1 MWPPSSCLWWAALL
15 LLLVGVAQGQSSS
28 REHFEDADKSSEYT
42 DQQFDLRHTIPG
54 EPGLDYPILSAPPK
68 TSFVC
73 KGRHEGYYAD
83 VESRCQAFRICA
95 HTARTPQGF
104 GFLCPNGT
112 LFSQKN
118 FVCDWYRNVNCDE
131 SERFYEM
138 NEEKTVGSTHEMM
151 ERVRHMMEYPMR
163 TISKAL
169 QQTQSQSQNPHQSLS
184 KDLSGASGVLSQPAV
199 IKPNEVQEIQVV
211 GRGEAVKSEPLN
223 AVQSGSPNMENEDE
237 GIYVNSLGEL
247 SSDPGI
253 QFDHT
258 NAHIVAEYPREYHYQ
273 KQKNFAENVNAG
285 LEILTDADATSGEGM
300 APEYIKH
307 TRDNKDEA
315 VQLDLVSNINNLLD
329 EVSTD
334 VDPSISGYQSMAPPK
349 VKQPFRFL
357 SRGFS
362 MQGEGKGKGSHS
374 AGYGYIKPKQ
384 TPSTVRFTPN
394 EIPTEDHKSI
404 EHKHRFSK
412 TTSTTRSTTS
422 TTTESVEQLLIA
434 PTLPPAEDEE
444 VTTSGAPEI
453 TFTSTSAAEPLSFL
467 APPSAEVVTSGEE
480 PAIESIGQAAALTA
494 SLPLTEGVVQVEQSP
509 ESAEKQDVLQEA
521 AKLLLAG
528 VQLTSHNEEKAL
540 ERNEIEVTSTT
551 TISPITPAMVTSTKV
566 VTEISSTQERI
577 RGYRRNRPGAML
589 KRAHI
594 RPLPTVRTTTAS
606 TTPRSTATTKSYLER
621 LAASRLRLSRLSQAT
636 RSTSKATT
644 TTLPSTTTAPTTTT
658 TISSFQQLRGAADPG
673 PNKKLAVRDLDR
685 ETRIAP
691 TKASWD
697 TVHSN
702 LQRFQ
707 VQRGNRVYTPAT
719 RAPISQV
726 GVTSTTSSTTTP
738 RSYIQ
743 ATSQRSTVTINR
755 GKNRY
760 SNFKTQAPVQRTR
773 GTTTPRSTTLRPTS
787 SLSSLNQ
794 HISALASN
802 YNAGYSYQANQA
814 SQISKP
820 IQQSLLSPPHVYAT
834 HTAGD
839 IASHAS
845 QSQTTSSLSPAS
857 AFLSFDKLTRAIVD
871 ESVLQN
877 FKSAQSQGSR
887 QQQQQQR
894 QQQQQQQVVKQ
905 QHHSVGSSYV
915 KPAAA
920 PAISTLTAPPRP
932 QQSQLPEI
940 SPPPGIVIARA
951 EGQRIAPNSAS
962 SIISSLATQAPV
974 TNNQGSSYVSLND
987 FLNKKFGQSPAS
999 SNVAPAATLQQQQ
1012 RVPPQQQHY
1021 QQQQTIQQQRVQK
1034 QPSQQQRQSVQQQQQ
1049 SVQQQHQSVQQQQQ
1063 SVQQQHQSAQQQHQ
1077 SSVQQQRQPLQQ
1089 QHQQQLSFISQ
1100 QYQQPQQQTIYQQ
1113 YQQPQQQHFQQQQ
1126 FQHQQ
1131 QQQQRPTIHT
1141 NQQPYL
1147 TPNIFVP
1154 YQQQQQQL
1162 PQFPPL
1168 APPVAVSAGNIAQ
1181 GPVIAGRHVDHLNIQ
1196 LPTLGNG
1203 LIPGLQLAQKRSD
1216 VSASQLQLT
1225 DTMGKGSLSG
1235 GSGKSRER
1243 AFYAGRT
1250 SYDVPQSSVG
1260 RLPNDV
1266 TQQLRRRSRRF

>member
-1 MWPPSSCLWWAALL
+1 MWPPSSCLWLALV
-15 LLLVGVAQGQSSS
+15 LLVGVVNGQSSS

-42 DQQFDLRHTIPG
+42 DQQYDLRHTIPG

-73 KGRHEGYYAD
+73 RGRHEGYYAD

-95 HTARTPQGF
+95 HTARSPQGF

-118 FVCDWYRNVNCDE
+118 FVCDWYRNVNCDD
-131 SERFYEM
+131 SERYYEM

-151 ERVRHMMEYPMR
+151 ERVRHMMEYPMK

-169 QQTQSQSQNPHQSLS
+169 QQTKSQSQNPHQSLS

-199 IKPNEVQEIQVV
+199 IKPNDIQESPVV

-223 AVQSGSPNMENEDE
+223 AGKAESPIQDSEDE

-273 KQKNFAENVNAG
+273 KQKNFAERVNAG
-285 LEILTDADATSGEGM
+285 LEVLTDSESSSGEVI
-300 APEYIKH
+300 APDYMKH
-307 TRDNKDEA
+307 IRNTKDEA

-334 VDPSISGYQSMAPPK
+334 VDPSVSGYQSMAPPK

-362 MQGEGKGKGSHS
+362 MHGENGKGSS
-374 AGYGYIKPKQ
+374 SSGYGYIKPKQ

-394 EIPTEDHKSI
+394 EIPTEDQKSI
-404 EHKHRFSK
+404 EHKHKFSK
-412 TTSTTRSTTS
+412 TTSTTS
-422 TTTESVEQLLIA
+422 TTTESATDSLEQLLIA
-434 PTLPPAEDEE
+434 PTLPPAVDEE
-444 VTTSGAPEI
+444 VTTTVAPEV
-453 TFTSTSAAEPLSFL
+453 TSTSAAEPLTFL
-467 APPSAEVVTSGEE
+467 APPPEVVTNGEV
-480 PAIESIGQAAALTA
+480 PSIESIGQAASLTA
-494 SLPLTEGVVQVEQSP
+494 SLPISEDIVEVEQSP
-509 ESAEKQDVLQEA
+509 ENAEKSDVNNEA

-528 VQLTSHNEEKAL
+528 VQLTSHNEEKVL

-551 TISPITPAMVTSTKV
+551 TTSPITPVMLTSTEV

-577 RGYRRNRPGAML
+577 RGYRKNRPGAML

-594 RPLPTVRTTTAS
+594 RPLPTVRTTTTS
-606 TTPRSTATTKSYLER
+606 TTQKTTSPTKSYLER
-621 LAASRLRLSRLSQAT
+621 LAASRLRLSRLSLAT
-636 RSTSKATT
+636 RSTTRATT
-644 TTLPSTTTAPTTTT
+644 AIPSTATTPTTTT
-658 TISSFQQLRGAADPG
+658 TISSFQQIRGAVEPG
-673 PNKKLAVRDLDR
+673 PNKKLTVRDIDR
-685 ETRIAP
+685 ETKVAP
-691 TKASWD
+691 SKANWE

-719 RAPISQV
+719 RASASNTNGLI
-726 GVTSTTSSTTTP
+726 TSSTTTTP
-738 RSYIQ
+738 RSYIV
-743 ATSQRSTVTINR
+743 ATSPRSTVTINR
-755 GKNRY
+755 GKSRY

-773 GTTTPRSTTLRPTS
+773 GTTTPRTTTLRPTS

-794 HISALASN
+794 HISAIASN
-802 YNAGYSYQANQA
+802 YNAGYSYTQTP
-814 SQISKP
+814 QISKP
-820 IQQSLLSPPHVYAT
+820 IIQQSPPSHVYAT
-834 HTAGD
+834 QTASN
-839 IASHAS
+839 IAAHAS
-845 QSQTTSSLSPAS
+845 EPQTISSLSPAS
-857 AFLSFDKLTRAIVD
+857 SFLSFDKLTRAIVD

-877 FKSAQSQGSR
+877 FKSAQSQGSN
-887 QQQQQQR
+887 QQQQR
-894 QQQQQQQVVKQ
+894 QQHQSAKQ
-905 QHHSVGSSYV
+905 QHHSVSSSYV
-915 KPAAA
+915 KPAA
-920 PAISTLTAPPRP
+920 PAISSLTVPPRP
-932 QQSQLPEI
+932 QQASQLPELSQI
-940 SPPPGIVIARA
+940 PGIVIARA

-962 SIISSLATQAPV
+962 NIISNLATQAPV
-974 TNNQGSSYVSLND
+974 TNAQGNSYVSLND
-987 FLNKKFGQSPAS
+987 FLSNKFGQSPATT
-999 SNVAPAATLQQQQ
+999 NNIAPAATVQQQQ
-1012 RVPPQQQHY
+1012 RVPQQQQQHY
-1021 QQQQTIQQQRVQK
+1021 QQQTIQQQRVQK
-1034 QPSQQQRQSVQQQQQ
+1034 QPAQQQHVQQQQRQTVYQQPQ
-1049 SVQQQHQSVQQQQQ
+1049 
-1063 SVQQQHQSAQQQHQ
+1063 
-1077 SSVQQQRQPLQQ
+1077 SVQQQRQPVQQ
-1089 QHQQQLSFISQ
+1089 QQFSFISQ
-1100 QYQQPQQQTIYQQ
+1100 QYQQPQQQSIYQQ
-1113 YQQPQQQHFQQQQ
+1113 YQQPQQQQHFQS
-1126 FQHQQ
+1126 QHQ
-1131 QQQQRPTIHT
+1131 RSTIHT

-1168 APPVAVSAGNIAQ
+1168 APPVSVSTGNIAQ
-1181 GPVIAGRHVDHLNIQ
+1181 GPVIAGRHVDHLNVQ

-1225 DTMGKGSLSG
+1225 DSNGKGSFS

-1250 SYDVPQSSVG
+1250 SYEVPQSSVG

-1266 TQQLRRRSRRF
+1266 TQQLRRRLRRF

>member
-1 MWPPSSCLWWAALL
+1 MWPPSSCLWLALV
-15 LLLVGVAQGQSSS
+15 LLVGATQGQSGS

-42 DQQFDLRHTIPG
+42 DQQYDLRHTIPG

-95 HTARTPQGF
+95 HTARSPQGF

-118 FVCDWYRNVNCDE
+118 FVCDWYRNVNCDD
-131 SERFYEM
+131 SERYYEM

-151 ERVRHMMEYPMR
+151 ERVRHMMEYPMK

-169 QQTQSQSQNPHQSLS
+169 QQTQSQSQNPHHSLS
-184 KDLSGASGVLSQPAV
+184 KDLSGASGVLSQPAAINHNPV
-199 IKPNEVQEIQVV
+199 SPAV
-211 GRGEAVKSEPLN
+211 GRGEDVKSEPLN
-223 AVQSGSPNMENEDE
+223 AAPISNINAEDSEGE

-258 NAHIVAEYPREYHYQ
+258 NAHIVAEYPREYHFQ
-273 KQKNFAENVNAG
+273 KQKNFAERVNAG
-285 LEILTDADATSGEGM
+285 LETFTDSESTNSEVM
-300 APEYIKH
+300 APDYIKH
-307 TRDNKDEA
+307 IRNTKDEA
-315 VQLDLVSNINNLLD
+315 VQQDLVSNINNLLD

-334 VDPSISGYQSMAPPK
+334 VDPSVSGYQSMAPPK

-362 MQGEGKGKGSHS
+362 MQGENGKGSS
-374 AGYGYIKPKQ
+374 ASGYGYIKPKQ
-384 TPSTVRFTPN
+384 TASTVRFTPN

-404 EHKHRFSK
+404 EHKHKFPK
-412 TTSTTRSTTS
+412 PTSTSS
-422 TTTESVEQLLIA
+422 TTTTATESATESIEQLLIA

-444 VTTSGAPEI
+444 VSTSVASEV
-453 TFTSTSAAEPLSFL
+453 TSTPAAEPLTFL
-467 APPSAEVVTSGEE
+467 APPLSEVVTNGEE
-480 PAIESIGQAAALTA
+480 SAIESIGQAAALTA
-494 SLPLTEGVVQVEQSP
+494 SLPISEDIVRVEQITEDS
-509 ESAEKQDVLQEA
+509 EKNDVHQEA

-528 VQLTSHNEEKAL
+528 VQLTSHNVEKPL
-540 ERNEIEVTSTT
+540 EGNDVVVTSTT
-551 TISPITPAMVTSTKV
+551 TTSPITPVMVTSTEV

-606 TTPRSTATTKSYLER
+606 TTPRSTTPTRSYLER

-636 RSTSKATT
+636 RSTTKATT
-644 TTLPSTTTAPTTTT
+644 SLPSTTTTPATTTT
-658 TISSFQQLRGAADPG
+658 VSSFQQIRGGAEPG
-673 PNKKLAVRDLDR
+673 PNKRLTVRDIDR
-685 ETRIAP
+685 ETKVAP
-691 TKASWD
+691 SKANWES
-697 TVHSN
+697 VHSN

-719 RAPISQV
+719 RA
-726 GVTSTTSSTTTP
+726 TSSNVATTSSTTTTP
-738 RSYIQ
+738 RSYVA
-743 ATSQRSTVTINR
+743 ATSTRSTVNVNR

-773 GTTTPRSTTLRPTS
+773 GTTTPSTTLRPTS

-802 YNAGYSYQANQA
+802 YNAGYSYNQA
-814 SQISKP
+814 TQISKP
-820 IQQSLLSPPHVYAT
+820 IPQSPSHVYAT
-834 HTAGD
+834 HTASD
-839 IASHAS
+839 IAGHAY
-845 QSQTTSSLSPAS
+845 QTQATSSLNPAS

-877 FKSAQSQGSR
+877 FKSAQSQGSN
-887 QQQQQQR
+887 QPQR
-894 QQQQQQQVVKQ
+894 QQQQQQHQVAKQ
-905 QHHSVGSSYV
+905 QHHSLSNSYV

-920 PAISTLTAPPRP
+920 PAISSLTVPARP
-932 QQSQLPEI
+932 QQTAQSSVLP
-940 SPPPGIVIARA
+940 PPPGIVIARA
-951 EGQRIAPNSAS
+951 EGQRITPNSAS
-962 SIISSLATQAPV
+962 NIISSLATQAPV
-974 TNNQGSSYVSLND
+974 TSSQGNSYVSLND
-987 FLNKKFGQSPAS
+987 FLNNKFGQSPAAS
-999 SNVAPAATLQQQQ
+999 SNVQSAATLQQQQ
-1012 RVPPQQQHY
+1012 QRVPQQQQQHY
-1021 QQQQTIQQQRVQK
+1021 QQQATLPLQQQQRQPVVQ
-1034 QPSQQQRQSVQQQQQ
+1034 QHQQSVQQHHQSVQQHQQSVQQQQQ
-1049 SVQQQHQSVQQQQQ
+1049 SVHQ
-1063 SVQQQHQSAQQQHQ
+1063 
-1077 SSVQQQRQPLQQ
+1077 SVQQQRQPV
-1089 QHQQQLSFISQ
+1089 QQQLSFISQ
-1100 QYQQPQQQTIYQQ
+1100 QYQQPQQQSIYQQ
-1113 YQQPQQQHFQQQQ
+1113 YKQPPQQQHFQQQQ
-1126 FQHQQ
+1126 
-1131 QQQQRPTIHT
+1131 QQRTTIHT

-1154 YQQQQQQL
+1154 YHQQQQQL

-1168 APPVAVSAGNIAQ
+1168 APPVAVSTGNIAQ
-1181 GPVIAGRHVDHLNIQ
+1181 GPVIAGRHVDHLNVQ
-1196 LPTLGNG
+1196 LPTLANG

-1225 DTMGKGSLSG
+1225 DTTAKGSLS

-1260 RLPNDV
+1260 RLPNDI
-1266 TQQLRRRSRRF
+1266 TQQLRRRLRRY

>member
-1 MWPPSSCLWWAALL
+1 MWPPRSCLWLALVL
-15 LLLVGVAQGQSSS
+15 CLLLVGVAQGQSSS

-42 DQQFDLRHTIPG
+42 DQQYDLRHTIPG

-118 FVCDWYRNVNCDE
+118 FVCDWYRNVNCDD
-131 SERFYEM
+131 SERYYEM
-138 NEEKTVGSTHEMM
+138 NEEKSVGNTHEMM
-151 ERVRHMMEYPMR
+151 ERVRHMMEYPMK

-169 QQTQSQSQNPHQSLS
+169 QQTQSQSQNPHHSLS

-199 IKPNEVQEIQVV
+199 VKPNDPQETQVV

-223 AVQSGSPNMENEDE
+223 AVQAGITTTDENEDE
-237 GIYVNSLGEL
+237 SIYVNSLGEL

-273 KQKNFAENVNAG
+273 KQKNFAERVNAG
-285 LEILTDADATSGEGM
+285 LDVLTDTETPSGEVM
-300 APEYIKH
+300 APDYIKH
-307 TRDNKDEA
+307 IRNTKDEA

-334 VDPSISGYQSMAPPK
+334 VDPSVSGYQSMAPPK

-362 MQGEGKGKGSHS
+362 MQGENGKGSS
-374 AGYGYIKPKQ
+374 SSTGYGYIKPKQ
-384 TPSTVRFTPN
+384 TPSTVRFTITSPLSTN
-394 EIPTEDHKSI
+394 TS
-404 EHKHRFSK
+404 FSK
-412 TTSTTRSTTS
+412 TASSSTST
-422 TTTESVEQLLIA
+422 TTTESVEELLIA

-444 VTTSGAPEI
+444 VSTTSVAPESI
-453 TFTSTSAAEPLSFL
+453 TSTSAAEPLSFL
-467 APPSAEVVTSGEE
+467 APPPPAELLSTGDV
-480 PAIESIGQAAALTA
+480 PPIESIGQAAALTA
-494 SLPLTEGVVQVEQSP
+494 SLPTSEDINHVEHSTEN
-509 ESAEKQDVLQEA
+509 AEKNDVHHEA

-528 VQLTSHNEEKAL
+528 VQLTSHNEDKSL
-540 ERNEIEVTSTT
+540 ERNDIIVTSTT
-551 TISPITPAMVTSTKV
+551 TSSPITPVMQTSTEV

-577 RGYRRNRPGAML
+577 RGYRKNRPGAML

-594 RPLPTVRTTTAS
+594 RPLPIVRTTTAS
-606 TTPRSTATTKSYLER
+606 TTQKTTSTTRSYLER

-636 RSTSKATT
+636 RSTTKTT
-644 TTLPSTTTAPTTTT
+644 TTTVAPSSTTTPPTTTTTT
-658 TISSFQQLRGAADPG
+658 TISPFQQIRGAAEPG
-673 PNKKLAVRDLDR
+673 PNKKLTVRDIER
-685 ETRIAP
+685 ETKIAP
-691 TKASWD
+691 SKASWE

-719 RAPISQV
+719 RASVSSGI
-726 GVTSTTSSTTTP
+726 TSSGSGSSSITTP
-738 RSYIQ
+738 RTYVV
-743 ATSQRSTVTINR
+743 ATSARSTVSLSR
-755 GKNRY
+755 GKSRY

-773 GTTTPRSTTLRPTS
+773 APTTPRSTTVRPTS

-802 YNAGYSYQANQA
+802 YNA
-814 SQISKP
+814 I
-820 IQQSLLSPPHVYAT
+820 
-834 HTAGD
+834 
-839 IASHAS
+839 
-845 QSQTTSSLSPAS
+845 SSL
-857 AFLSFDKLTRAIVD
+857 TV
-871 ESVLQN
+871 
-877 FKSAQSQGSR
+877 
-887 QQQQQQR
+887 
-894 QQQQQQQVVKQ
+894 
-905 QHHSVGSSYV
+905 
-915 KPAAA
+915 
-920 PAISTLTAPPRP
+920 PPRP
-932 QQSQLPEI
+932 QQAAQVSELP
-940 SPPPGIVIARA
+940 PPPGIVIARA

-962 SIISSLATQAPV
+962 NIISSLATQAPV
-974 TNNQGSSYVSLND
+974 TNGQSNSYVSLND
-987 FLNKKFGQSPAS
+987 FLNNKFGQSPAS
-999 SNVAPAATLQQQQ
+999 SNNIAPAATLQQQQ
-1012 RVPPQQQHY
+1012 QQHY
-1021 QQQQTIQQQRVQK
+1021 QQQRVQK
-1034 QPSQQQRQSVQQQQQ
+1034 QPVQQQHVQQQQRQVVQQQQRQPIQQQHQPVQQQQQ
-1049 SVQQQHQSVQQQQQ
+1049 PV
-1063 SVQQQHQSAQQQHQ
+1063 
-1077 SSVQQQRQPLQQ
+1077 QQ

-1100 QYQQPQQQTIYQQ
+1100 QYQQPQQQNVYQQ
-1113 YQQPQQQHFQQQQ
+1113 YQQPQQQHQRFQQQQ
-1126 FQHQQ
+1126 HF
-1131 QQQQRPTIHT
+1131 QQRPTIHT

-1154 YQQQQQQL
+1154 YQQQQLQL

-1168 APPVAVSAGNIAQ
+1168 APPVAVSPGNIAQ
-1181 GPVIAGRHVDHLNIQ
+1181 GPVIAGRHVDHLNVQ

-1225 DTMGKGSLSG
+1225 DAPGKGSLS

-1250 SYDVPQSSVG
+1250 SYEVPQSSVG

-1266 TQQLRRRSRRF
+1266 TQQMRRRLRRF

>member
-1 MWPPSSCLWWAALL
+1 MWPPSPCLWLALV
-15 LLLVGVAQGQSSS
+15 LLVGGAQGQSGS

-42 DQQFDLRHTIPG
+42 DQQYDLRHTIPG

-95 HTARTPQGF
+95 HTARSPQGF

-118 FVCDWYRNVNCDE
+118 FVCDWYRNVNCDD
-131 SERFYEM
+131 SEKYYEM

-151 ERVRHMMEYPMR
+151 ERVRHMMEYPMK

-169 QQTQSQSQNPHQSLS
+169 QQAQSQSQNPHHSHS
-184 KDLSGASGVLSQPAV
+184 KDLSAASGVLSQPAA
-199 IKPNEVQEIQVV
+199 IRANDLETQVA
-211 GRGEAVKSEPLN
+211 GRGEDVKSEPLS
-223 AVQSGSPNMENEDE
+223 AVQIGSINPEDSVDE

-258 NAHIVAEYPREYHYQ
+258 NAHIVAEYPREYHFQ
-273 KQKNFAENVNAG
+273 KQKNFAERVNAG
-285 LEILTDADATSGEGM
+285 LETLSDSESANVEVM
-300 APEYIKH
+300 APDYIKH
-307 TRDNKDEA
+307 IRNTKDEA

-334 VDPSISGYQSMAPPK
+334 VDPSVSGYQSMAPQK

-362 MQGEGKGKGSHS
+362 MQGENGKGSS
-374 AGYGYIKPKQ
+374 SSGYGYIKPKQ
-384 TPSTVRFTPN
+384 TASTVRFTPN
-394 EIPTEDHKSI
+394 EIPTEDQKSI
-404 EHKHRFSK
+404 EHKLKFPKS
-412 TTSTTRSTTS
+412 TSTTSTTS
-422 TTTESVEQLLIA
+422 TTTEPVTESIEQLLIA

-444 VTTSGAPEI
+444 V
-453 TFTSTSAAEPLSFL
+453 STLVASEVTPTPAAEPLTFL
-467 APPSAEVVTSGEE
+467 APPLSDVVATGEE
-480 PAIESIGQAAALTA
+480 SAIESIGQAAALTA
-494 SLPLTEGVVQVEQSP
+494 SLPISEDKLRVEQTTEDS
-509 ESAEKQDVLQEA
+509 EKNDVHEEA

-528 VQLTSHNEEKAL
+528 VQLTSHNDEKPL
-540 ERNEIEVTSTT
+540 ERNDVVVTSTT
-551 TISPITPAMVTSTKV
+551 TNSPITPVMVTSTEV

-606 TTPRSTATTKSYLER
+606 TTPRSTTPTRSYLER

-636 RSTSKATT
+636 RSTTKAT
-644 TTLPSTTTAPTTTT
+644 TTLPSTTTTPATATTVT
-658 TISSFQQLRGAADPG
+658 SFQQIRSGAEPG
-673 PNKKLAVRDLDR
+673 PNKRLTVRDIDR
-685 ETRIAP
+685 ETKVAP
-691 TKASWD
+691 SKANWE

-719 RAPISQV
+719 RASV
-726 GVTSTTSSTTTP
+726 SSSNAATTSSPTSSTP
-738 RSYIQ
+738 RSYIA
-743 ATSQRSTVTINR
+743 ATSTRSAVNVNR

-773 GTTTPRSTTLRPTS
+773 GTTTTPSTTLRPTS

-802 YNAGYSYQANQA
+802 YNGGYSYTQAT
-814 SQISKP
+814 QISKP
-820 IQQSLLSPPHVYAT
+820 IQQSPSHVYAT
-834 HTAGD
+834 HTASD
-839 IASHAS
+839 IAGHPY
-845 QSQTTSSLSPAS
+845 QSQATSSLSPAS

-877 FKSAQSQGSR
+877 FKSAQSQGSN
-887 QQQQQQR
+887 R
-894 QQQQQQQVVKQ
+894 QQQQQQQQHQVAKQ
-905 QHHSVGSSYV
+905 QHHSVSSSYV

-920 PAISTLTAPPRP
+920 PAISSLTAPPRP
-932 QQSQLPEI
+932 QQTAPSSVLP
-940 SPPPGIVIARA
+940 PPPGIVIARA

-962 SIISSLATQAPV
+962 NIISSLATQAPV
-974 TNNQGSSYVSLND
+974 TSSQGNSYVSLND
-987 FLNKKFGQSPAS
+987 FLNNKFGQSPATS
-999 SNVAPAATLQQQQ
+999 SNIHAPATLQQQQ
-1012 RVPPQQQHY
+1012 RVPQQQTHY
-1021 QQQQTIQQQRVQK
+1021 QQQVTLPLQQHHVQ
-1034 QPSQQQRQSVQQQQQ
+1034 QQQRQSVQQQQQ
-1049 SVQQQHQSVQQQQQ
+1049 SVHQ
-1063 SVQQQHQSAQQQHQ
+1063 
-1077 SSVQQQRQPLQQ
+1077 SVQQQRQPV
-1089 QHQQQLSFISQ
+1089 QQQLSFISQ
-1100 QYQQPQQQTIYQQ
+1100 QYQQPQQQSIYQQ
-1113 YQQPQQQHFQQQQ
+1113 YKQPQQQQHFQQQQ
-1126 FQHQQ
+1126 
-1131 QQQQRPTIHT
+1131 QQRSTIHT

-1154 YQQQQQQL
+1154 YHQQQQQL

-1168 APPVAVSAGNIAQ
+1168 APPVSVSTGNIAQ
-1181 GPVIAGRHVDHLNIQ
+1181 GPVIAGRHVDHLNVQ
-1196 LPTLGNG
+1196 LPTLANG

-1225 DTMGKGSLSG
+1225 DTLGKGSLS

-1250 SYDVPQSSVG
+1250 SYEVPQSSVG
-1260 RLPNDV
+1260 RLPNDI
-1266 TQQLRRRSRRF
+1266 THQLRRRLRRF

>member
-1 MWPPSSCLWWAALL
+1 MWPPSSCLWLAPLV
-15 LLLVGVAQGQSSS
+15 LLLVGVVQGQSSS
-28 REHFEDADKSSEYT
+28 REQFEDADKSSEYT

-138 NEEKTVGSTHEMM
+138 NEEKSVGSTHEMM
-151 ERVRHMMEYPMR
+151 ERVRHMMEYPMK

-169 QQTQSQSQNPHQSLS
+169 QQTQSQSQNPHQSFS
-184 KDLSGASGVLSQPAV
+184 KDLSAASGVLSQPAV
-199 IKPNEVQEIQVV
+199 IKPIDVQETQVV
-211 GRGEAVKSEPLN
+211 GRGEAIKSEPLN
-223 AVQSGSPNMENEDE
+223 PVKTGSATLENEDE

-273 KQKNFAENVNAG
+273 KQKNFAERVNAG
-285 LEILTDADATSGEGM
+285 LEILTDSESNSGEVM
-300 APEYIKH
+300 APEYVKH
-307 TRDNKDEA
+307 IRNTKDEA

-334 VDPSISGYQSMAPPK
+334 VDPSVSGYQSMAPPK

-362 MQGEGKGKGSHS
+362 MQSEGNGKGSS
-374 AGYGYIKPKQ
+374 STGYGYIKPKQ
-384 TPSTVRFTPN
+384 TPSTVRFT
-394 EIPTEDHKSI
+394 
-404 EHKHRFSK
+404 
-412 TTSTTRSTTS
+412 
-422 TTTESVEQLLIA
+422 
-434 PTLPPAEDEE
+434 
-444 VTTSGAPEI
+444 
-453 TFTSTSAAEPLSFL
+453 
-467 APPSAEVVTSGEE
+467 
-480 PAIESIGQAAALTA
+480 
-494 SLPLTEGVVQVEQSP
+494 
-509 ESAEKQDVLQEA
+509 
-521 AKLLLAG
+521 
-528 VQLTSHNEEKAL
+528 
-540 ERNEIEVTSTT
+540 
-551 TISPITPAMVTSTKV
+551 
-566 VTEISSTQERI
+566 
-577 RGYRRNRPGAML
+577 
-589 KRAHI
+589 
-594 RPLPTVRTTTAS
+594 
-606 TTPRSTATTKSYLER
+606 
-621 LAASRLRLSRLSQAT
+621 
-636 RSTSKATT
+636 
-644 TTLPSTTTAPTTTT
+644 
-658 TISSFQQLRGAADPG
+658 
-673 PNKKLAVRDLDR
+673 
-685 ETRIAP
+685 
-691 TKASWD
+691 
-697 TVHSN
+697 
-702 LQRFQ
+702 
-707 VQRGNRVYTPAT
+707 
-719 RAPISQV
+719 
-726 GVTSTTSSTTTP
+726 
-738 RSYIQ
+738 
-743 ATSQRSTVTINR
+743 
-755 GKNRY
+755 
-760 SNFKTQAPVQRTR
+760 
-773 GTTTPRSTTLRPTS
+773 
-787 SLSSLNQ
+787 
-794 HISALASN
+794 
-802 YNAGYSYQANQA
+802 
-814 SQISKP
+814 
-820 IQQSLLSPPHVYAT
+820 
-834 HTAGD
+834 
-839 IASHAS
+839 
-845 QSQTTSSLSPAS
+845 
-857 AFLSFDKLTRAIVD
+857 
-871 ESVLQN
+871 N
-877 FKSAQSQGSR
+877 FKSAQTQGSH

-894 QQQQQQQVVKQ
+894 QQQQQQHHQVVKQ
-905 QHHSVGSSYV
+905 QHHSFSSSYV

-932 QQSQLPEI
+932 QQTAQLPEI

-962 SIISSLATQAPV
+962 NIISNLATQSPV
-974 TNNQGSSYVSLND
+974 TNNQGNSYVSLND
-987 FLNKKFGQSPAS
+987 FLNNKFGQSPAS
-999 SNVAPAATLQQQQ
+999 SSSNIASAATLQQQQ
-1012 RVPPQQQHY
+1012 RVPQQQQHY
-1021 QQQQTIQQQRVQK
+1021 QQQTIQQQRVQK
-1034 QPSQQQRQSVQQQQQ
+1034 QPVQQQRQ
-1049 SVQQQHQSVQQQQQ
+1049 SVQQQHQSVQQQHQ
-1063 SVQQQHQSAQQQHQ
+1063 SVQQQHQSVHQQHQSIQQQYQ
-1077 SSVQQQRQPLQQ
+1077 SSVQQQRQPV
-1089 QHQQQLSFISQ
+1089 QQQLSFISQ

-1113 YQQPQQQHFQQQQ
+1113 YQQPQQQQHF
-1126 FQHQQ
+1126 HQ

-1141 NQQPYL
+1141 IQQPYL

-1168 APPVAVSAGNIAQ
+1168 APPVAVSSGNIAQ

-1225 DTMGKGSLSG
+1225 DSTGKASLSG

-1266 TQQLRRRSRRF
+1266 TQQLRRRLRRF

>member
-1 MWPPSSCLWWAALL
+1 MWPPSSCLWSALL
-15 LLLVGVAQGQSSS
+15 VGLLMVGVAQGQSNS
-28 REHFEDADKSSEYT
+28 RENFEDADKSSEYT

-54 EPGLDYPILSAPPK
+54 EPGLDYPILSSPPK

-95 HTARTPQGF
+95 HTARTAQGF

-151 ERVRHMMEYPMR
+151 ERVRHMMEYPMK

-169 QQTQSQSQNPHQSLS
+169 QQTQSQSQKPHQSLS
-184 KDLSGASGVLSQPAV
+184 KDLSGASGVLSQPAA
-199 IKPNEVQEIQVV
+199 IQNKDVQETQVV

-223 AVQSGSPNMENEDE
+223 AVKTGSSPLENEDE

-273 KQKNFAENVNAG
+273 KQKNFAERVNAG
-285 LEILTDADATSGEGM
+285 LDVLTDTESTSGEVI
-300 APEYIKH
+300 APDYMKH
-307 TRDNKDEA
+307 IRNTKDEA

-334 VDPSISGYQSMAPPK
+334 VDPSVSGYQSMAPPK

-362 MQGEGKGKGSHS
+362 MQGENGKGSSS

-394 EIPTEDHKSI
+394 EIPTDDHKSI
-404 EHKHRFSK
+404 ETKHKFSK
-412 TTSTTRSTTS
+412 STSSTSSTTS

-434 PTLPPAEDEE
+434 PTLPPAEEEE
-444 VTTSGAPEI
+444 VTTTATPEA
-453 TFTSTSAAEPLSFL
+453 TSTSAAEPLSFL
-467 APPSAEVVTSGEE
+467 APPPEVVSTGEV
-480 PAIESIGQAAALTA
+480 PPIESLGQAAALTA
-494 SLPLTEGVVQVEQSP
+494 SLPISEDVVPVELSP
-509 ESAEKQDVLQEA
+509 ESAEKNDVHQEA

-551 TISPITPAMVTSTKV
+551 TSSPITPVMLTSTEV

-577 RGYRRNRPGAML
+577 RGYRKNRPGAML

-594 RPLPTVRTTTAS
+594 RPLPVVRTTTAA
-606 TTPRSTATTKSYLER
+606 TTQRSTAPTRSYLER

-636 RSTSKATT
+636 RSTSTTQPSTTTPATT
-644 TTLPSTTTAPTTTT
+644 TTTV
-658 TISSFQQLRGAADPG
+658 SSFQQIRGAAEPG
-673 PNKKLAVRDLDR
+673 PNKKLTVRDIDR

-691 TKASWD
+691 SKASWD
-697 TVHSN
+697 SVHSN

-719 RAPISQV
+719 RASVSNV
-726 GVTSTTSSTTTP
+726 GVTSSTTTTQ
-738 RSYIQ
+738 RSFII
-743 ATSQRSTVTINR
+743 ATSTPRSTVTINR

-802 YNAGYSYQANQA
+802 YNAGY
-814 SQISKP
+814 QISKP
-820 IQQSLLSPPHVYAT
+820 IQQSPLSPSHVYAT
-834 HTAGD
+834 HTASD
-839 IASHAS
+839 IAAHAS

-877 FKSAQSQGSR
+877 FKSAQSQGSN
-887 QQQQQQR
+887 QQQQHQA
-894 QQQQQQQVVKQ
+894 VKQ
-905 QHHSVGSSYV
+905 QHHSVSSSYV

-920 PAISTLTAPPRP
+920 PAISSLTAPPRP
-932 QQSQLPEI
+932 QLSELP
-940 SPPPGIVIARA
+940 PPPGIVIARA

-962 SIISSLATQAPV
+962 NIISNLATQAPPA
-974 TNNQGSSYVSLND
+974 TSNQGNSYVSLND
-987 FLNKKFGQSPAS
+987 FLNNKFGQSPAS
-999 SNVAPAATLQQQQ
+999 SSNIAPTASLQQQQ
-1012 RVPPQQQHY
+1012 RVPQQQQQYY
-1021 QQQQTIQQQRVQK
+1021 QQQTVQQQRGQK
-1034 QPSQQQRQSVQQQQQ
+1034 QPVQHQRQSVQQQQHQ
-1049 SVQQQHQSVQQQQQ
+1049 TVQQQHQP
-1063 SVQQQHQSAQQQHQ
+1063 
-1077 SSVQQQRQPLQQ
+1077 VQQQRPAV
-1089 QHQQQLSFISQ
+1089 QQQLSFISQ
-1100 QYQQPQQQTIYQQ
+1100 QYQQPQQQQTIYQQ

-1126 FQHQQ
+1126 FQQQ
-1131 QQQQRPTIHT
+1131 QQQHQRPTIHT
-1141 NQQPYL
+1141 IQQPYL

-1168 APPVAVSAGNIAQ
+1168 APPVAVATGNIAQ
-1181 GPVIAGRHVDHLNIQ
+1181 GPVIAGRHVDHLNVQ

-1225 DTMGKGSLSG
+1225 DTNGKGSLSLS

-1266 TQQLRRRSRRF
+1266 TQQLRRRLRRF

>member
-1 MWPPSSCLWWAALL
+1 MWPPSSCLRLAPLV
-15 LLLVGVAQGQSSS
+15 LLLVGVVQGQSSS

-118 FVCDWYRNVNCDE
+118 FVCDWYRNVNCDD

-138 NEEKTVGSTHEMM
+138 NEEKSVGSTHEMM
-151 ERVRHMMEYPMR
+151 ERVRHMMEYPMK

-169 QQTQSQSQNPHQSLS
+169 QQTQSQSQNPHQSFS
-184 KDLSGASGVLSQPAV
+184 KDLSTASGVLSQPAV
-199 IKPNEVQEIQVV
+199 IKPNEVQETQVV
-211 GRGEAVKSEPLN
+211 GRGEAIKSEPLN
-223 AVQSGSPNMENEDE
+223 AVKTGSATLDNDDE

-273 KQKNFAENVNAG
+273 KQKNFAERVNAG
-285 LEILTDADATSGEGM
+285 LEIQTDSESNTGEVM

-307 TRDNKDEA
+307 IRNTKDEA
-315 VQLDLVSNINNLLD
+315 VQVDLVSNINNLLD

-334 VDPSISGYQSMAPPK
+334 VDPSVSGYQSMAPPK

-362 MQGEGKGKGSHS
+362 RGNEKGSS
-374 AGYGYIKPKQ
+374 STGYGYIKPKQ

-394 EIPTEDHKSI
+394 EIPTEEQKSI
-404 EHKHRFSK
+404 EHKHKFSK
-412 TTSTTRSTTS
+412 TTSSTTS
-422 TTTESVEQLLIA
+422 TSTESVEPLLIA
-434 PTLPPAEDEE
+434 PTLPPAENEE
-444 VTTSGAPEI
+444 VTTLAAPEI
-453 TFTSTSAAEPLSFL
+453 TYTSTSAAEPLSFL
-467 APPSAEVVTSGEE
+467 APPPAEVVSTGEE
-480 PAIESIGQAAALTA
+480 SAFESIGQAAALTG
-494 SLPLTEGVVQVEQSP
+494 SLPIAEDIVHVEQSP
-509 ESAEKQDVLQEA
+509 ESAEKQDVHQEA

-551 TISPITPAMVTSTKV
+551 TSSPITPVMLTSTEV
-566 VTEISSTQERI
+566 VTEISSIQERI
-577 RGYRRNRPGAML
+577 RGYRRNRPGAKL

-594 RPLPTVRTTTAS
+594 RPLPTVRTTTTS
-606 TTPRSTATTKSYLER
+606 TTPKSTATTKSYLER

-636 RSTSKATT
+636 RSTTKATT

-658 TISSFQQLRGAADPG
+658 TVSSFQQLRGGADPG
-673 PNKKLAVRDLDR
+673 PNKKLTVRDLER

-691 TKASWD
+691 SKANWD

-719 RAPISQV
+719 RAPVSNV
-726 GVTSTTSSTTTP
+726 GITSSTTSTTTTP
-738 RSYIQ
+738 RSYVQ

-755 GKNRY
+755 GKNRF

-802 YNAGYSYQANQA
+802 YNAGYSYNPATQTP
-814 SQISKP
+814 QINKP
-820 IQQSLLSPPHVYAT
+820 IQQSHQSPSQVYAT
-834 HTAGD
+834 HTANDFAGP
-839 IASHAS
+839 AS

-877 FKSAQSQGSR
+877 FKSAQSQGSHQQ

-894 QQQQQQQVVKQ
+894 QQQQQHQVVKQ
-905 QHHSVGSSYV
+905 QHHSFSSSYA

-920 PAISTLTAPPRP
+920 QAISSLTAPPRP
-932 QQSQLPEI
+932 QQTAQLPEI
-940 SPPPGIVIARA
+940 AMPPGIVIARA

-962 SIISSLATQAPV
+962 NIISNLATQAPV
-974 TNNQGSSYVSLND
+974 TNNQGNSYVSLND
-987 FLNKKFGQSPAS
+987 FLNNKFGQSPAS
-999 SNVAPAATLQQQQ
+999 SSSNIAPAATLQQQH
-1012 RVPPQQQHY
+1012 RVPQQQQHY
-1021 QQQQTIQQQRVQK
+1021 QQQAIQQRVQK
-1034 QPSQQQRQSVQQQQQ
+1034 QPVQQQRQS
-1049 SVQQQHQSVQQQQQ
+1049 SV
-1063 SVQQQHQSAQQQHQ
+1063 QQQHQ
-1077 SSVQQQRQPLQQ
+1077 SSVQQQRQPV
-1089 QHQQQLSFISQ
+1089 QQQLSFISQ

-1113 YQQPQQQHFQQQQ
+1113 YQQPQQQQHF
-1126 FQHQQ
+1126 HQ
-1131 QQQQRPTIHT
+1131 QQQQRPTIHSI
-1141 NQQPYL
+1141 QQPYL

-1168 APPVAVSAGNIAQ
+1168 APPVAVSSGNIAQ

-1225 DTMGKGSLSG
+1225 DSTGKASLSG

-1266 TQQLRRRSRRF
+1266 TQQLRRRLRRF

>member
-1 MWPPSSCLWWAALL
+1 MWPPSSCLWSALL
-15 LLLVGVAQGQSSS
+15 VGVLLVGVAQGQSNS
-28 REHFEDADKSSEYT
+28 RENFEDADKSSEYT
-42 DQQFDLRHTIPG
+42 DQQYDLRHTIPG

-151 ERVRHMMEYPMR
+151 ERVRHMMEYPMK

-169 QQTQSQSQNPHQSLS
+169 QQTQSQSQKPHQSLS
-184 KDLSGASGVLSQPAV
+184 KDLSGASGVLSQPAA
-199 IKPNEVQEIQVV
+199 IQPSDVQETQVV

-223 AVQSGSPNMENEDE
+223 AVKTGGSPLENEDE

-273 KQKNFAENVNAG
+273 KQKNFAERVNAG
-285 LEILTDADATSGEGM
+285 LDVLTDMESSSAEVM
-300 APEYIKH
+300 APDYIKH
-307 TRDNKDEA
+307 IRNTKDEA

-334 VDPSISGYQSMAPPK
+334 VDPSVSGYQSMAPPK

-362 MQGEGKGKGSHS
+362 MQGEIGKGSS
-374 AGYGYIKPKQ
+374 AAGYGYVKPKQ

-404 EHKHRFSK
+404 EIKHKFSK
-412 TTSTTRSTTS
+412 STSSTSSTTS

-444 VTTSGAPEI
+444 ATTTAAPEV

-467 APPSAEVVTSGEE
+467 APPPEVVTTGEV
-480 PAIESIGQAAALTA
+480 PPIESIGQAAALTA
-494 SLPLTEGVVQVEQSP
+494 SLPISEDVVPVEQSP
-509 ESAEKQDVLQEA
+509 ESAEKNDVHQEA

-540 ERNEIEVTSTT
+540 ERNELVVTSTT
-551 TISPITPAMVTSTKV
+551 TSSPITPVMLTSTEV

-577 RGYRRNRPGAML
+577 RGYRKNRPGAML

-594 RPLPTVRTTTAS
+594 RPLPLVRTTTAS
-606 TTPRSTATTKSYLER
+606 TTQRSTAPTRSYLER

-636 RSTSKATT
+636 RSTTRATTSLPSTITPATT
-644 TTLPSTTTAPTTTT
+644 TTTV
-658 TISSFQQLRGAADPG
+658 SSFQQIRGAAEPG
-673 PNKKLAVRDLDR
+673 PNKKLTVRDIDR

-691 TKASWD
+691 SKASWD
-697 TVHSN
+697 SVHSN

-719 RAPISQV
+719 RASVSNV
-726 GVTSTTSSTTTP
+726 GITSSTTTTP
-738 RSYIQ
+738 RSFII
-743 ATSQRSTVTINR
+743 ATSTPRSTVTINR

-773 GTTTPRSTTLRPTS
+773 GTTTTPRSTTLRPTS

-802 YNAGYSYQANQA
+802 YNGGYSYPVTHQQ
-814 SQISKP
+814 QISKP
-820 IQQSLLSPPHVYAT
+820 IQQSPLSPSHVYAT
-834 HTAGD
+834 HTASD
-839 IASHAS
+839 IAAHDS
-845 QSQTTSSLSPAS
+845 QAQTTSSLSPAS

-877 FKSAQSQGSR
+877 FKSAQSQGSNQQQHR
-887 QQQQQQR
+887 QQQQQQH
-894 QQQQQQQVVKQ
+894 QAVKQ
-905 QHHSVGSSYV
+905 QHHSVSSSYV

-920 PAISTLTAPPRP
+920 PAISSLTAPPRP
-932 QQSQLPEI
+932 QPAAQLSELP
-940 SPPPGIVIARA
+940 PPPGIVIARA

-962 SIISSLATQAPV
+962 NIISNLATQAPSV
-974 TNNQGSSYVSLND
+974 TNNQGNSYVSLND
-987 FLNKKFGQSPAS
+987 FLNNKFGQSPAS
-999 SNVAPAATLQQQQ
+999 SSNIAPAATLQQQQ
-1012 RVPPQQQHY
+1012 RVPQQQHY
-1021 QQQQTIQQQRVQK
+1021 YQQQTVQQQRGQK
-1034 QPSQQQRQSVQQQQQ
+1034 QPAQQQRQSVQQQQQ
-1049 SVQQQHQSVQQQQQ
+1049 HQT
-1063 SVQQQHQSAQQQHQ
+1063 
-1077 SSVQQQRQPLQQ
+1077 VQQQRPAV
-1089 QHQQQLSFISQ
+1089 QQQLSFISQ
-1100 QYQQPQQQTIYQQ
+1100 QYQQPQQQQTIYQQ
-1113 YQQPQQQHFQQQQ
+1113 YQQPQQQQHFQQQQ
-1126 FQHQQ
+1126 FQQQ
-1131 QQQQRPTIHT
+1131 QHQRPTIHT

-1154 YQQQQQQL
+1154 FQQQQQQL

-1168 APPVAVSAGNIAQ
+1168 APPVAVATGNIAQ
-1181 GPVIAGRHVDHLNIQ
+1181 GPVIAGRHVDHLNVQ

-1225 DTMGKGSLSG
+1225 DTNGKGSLSLS